1 MVKSVERR
9 RAHEGQHSGDGGCRR
24 ECRATRD
31 PTHRVSSVVAG
42 ARIVD
47 IVVDPSSSRLLGF
60 FCRAPFLRAR
70 TQPPSRDVAID
81 RVGTAIMFAT
91 ACSNL
96 ATHRASVKPRARRP
110 PAGRHPSQIPERDR
124 AALDFPPS
132 SLASRCAASAA
143 AVALTLTLAASP
155 ASAGLFDPPEEKD
168 PVEPFSVF
176 GTVYK
181 KYVIDVL
188 DEATGRQ
195 IVGRKRGFTA
205 EACVDVISERQQ
217 RFRVPGEGGSLAPGG
232 PTVAAVASAGAASGN
247 YASESVPVQRS
258 RVCTERVVEGS
269 ISKTDEM
276 LPACVP
282 ACRSSC
288 ARAISAYDAE
298 QRRTV
303 GFGFTEKDAARVKG
317 SCAAQCEKNCVKSG
331 KSYDFIIPFRL

>member
-1 MVKSVERR
+1 MRGER
-9 RAHEGQHSGDGGCRR
+9 GGCRAHADPR
-24 ECRATRD
+24 RLTR
-31 PTHRVSSVVAG
+31 
-42 ARIVD
+42 
-47 IVVDPSSSRLLGF
+47 L
-60 FCRAPFLRAR
+60 
-70 TQPPSRDVAID
+70 
-81 RVGTAIMFAT
+81 
-91 ACSNL
+91 
-96 ATHRASVKPRARRP
+96 RRP
-110 PAGRHPSQIPERDR
+110 LRS
-124 AALDFPPS
+124 
-132 SLASRCAASAA
+132 
-143 AVALTLTLAASP
+143 
-155 ASAGLFDPPEEKD
+155 PEEKD

-317 SCAAQCEKNCVKSG
+317 SCAAQCEKNCGIGQVLRLHHPVRVSAARAATRRATRGQRRADPASG
-331 KSYDFIIPFRL
+331 WR